1 MNSSE
6 LMRAIRGPVLLI
18 VLGLLFVADY
28 FGPFPFYQT
37 WPVLLIVYGLLKLVE
52 RVFAPRDGAATPVGG
67 SV

>member
-18 VLGLLFVADY
+18 VLGLLFVGDY

-37 WPVLLIVYGLLKLVE
+37 WPVLLIVYGALKLLE
-52 RVFAPRDGAATPVGG
+52 RVFVPRGGEGTPVGG